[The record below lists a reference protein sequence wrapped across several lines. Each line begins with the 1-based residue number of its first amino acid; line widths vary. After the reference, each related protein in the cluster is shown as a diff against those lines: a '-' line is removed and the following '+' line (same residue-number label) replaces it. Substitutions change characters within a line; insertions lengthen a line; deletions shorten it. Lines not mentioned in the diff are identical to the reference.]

1 MRAIRQHAF
10 GGARELIL
18 EDHVAVP
25 EPGPGQVRVQVAAA
39 GVTRLD
45 LAIRSGADRWLPDL
59 PMIPGREVAGV
70 VEALG
75 DGVERRWLGRRVV
88 TCLGLASGGYAE
100 FAVREVAAVHEIPD
114 GVPDQAAVAA
124 IGTGRT
130 AVGILDVARLTPED
144 VVLVLGSAGGVGS
157 HLVQATVRRGA
168 TVVGAAGD
176 PAKIAISRRLG
187 AAVTAD
193 YTRPGWAER
202 VHEELQGREVTVA
215 FDGIGGGIGRTALSL
230 LGHGGRLIM
239 YGWVSG
245 SPVEVSS
252 RELYEHGL
260 SLCAAPGPSML
271 SRPGGVRRLEERALT
286 MVTNGTFSPLVQRFA
301 LSDAGAAHAALE
313 SRDTI
318 GKVVLM
324 P

>member
-18 EDHVAVP
+18 EHDVAVP
-25 EPGPGQVRVQVAAA
+25 EPGPGQVRIEVAAA

-45 LAIRSGADRWLPDL
+45 LAIRAGAGRWLPDL

-114 GVPDQAAVAA
+114 GVPDHAAVAA

-130 AVGILDVARLTPED
+130 VVGILDVARLTPED

-157 HLVQATVRRGA
+157 QLVQAAARAGA
-168 TVVGAAGD
+168 TTVGAAGS
-176 PAKIAISRRLG
+176 PAKIVITRRLG
-187 AAVTAD
+187 AAVTVD

-202 VHEELQGREVTVA
+202 VHEELDGREVSAA

-239 YGWVSG
+239 YGWLSG
-245 SPVEVSS
+245 HPVEVSS

-286 MVTNGTFSPLVQRFA
+286 MVTNGTLSPLVQQFA
-301 LSDAGAAHAALE
+301 FSDAAAAHAALE
-313 SRDTI
+313 SRDTA
-318 GKVVLM
+318 GKVVLI